1 MIFYGK
7 IIMKKTWALI
17 NSFLCLVASPAF
29 SADQLVVLCD
39 AQQWTGQRIGFQANG
54 KVENDENFQSM
65 KETLFVFDTFP
76 PKPGDR
82 VFARFGEDNLYEGEV
97 RYLYQGSEPYI
108 TIETKPYDLLEIYS
122 IDLMTGNTIFTVTK
136 QSFGFYKD
144 VFTGQ
149 CDVRIIDPQK

>member
-1 MIFYGK
+1 
-7 IIMKKTWALI
+7 MKK
-17 NSFLCLVASPAF
+17 
-29 SADQLVVLCD
+29 
-39 AQQWTGQRIGFQANG
+39 
-54 KVENDENFQSM
+54 
-65 KETLFVFDTFP
+65 TLFVFDTLP

-82 VFARFGEDNLYEGEV
+82 VFARHGEDNLYEGEV
-97 RYLYQGSEPYI
+97 RYLYQGSDPYV